1 MMDNKFISHDILRKR
16 KARENEIPNQ
26 HEIYLT
32 KQRENMWQKRVREN
46 AEERKVRVV
55 CNKKQKR
62 EKLVMETDK

>member
-32 KQRENMWQKRVREN
+32 KQRENMWQKRAREN
-46 AEERKVRVV
+46 AEEQKTRVA
-55 CNKKQKR
+55 R
-62 EKLVMETDK
+62 DKE